1 MTQDDILLPQL
12 TVEETLVF
20 SAFLRLPSDMSLQQK
35 YAKVEMIMKELGLER
50 YMYHIGVIWRA
61 FRWKIMTYRILID
74 LLHELQ
80 MSSHKNWG
88 RIGQG
93 NIRRRKKKN

>member
-1 MTQDDILLPQL
+1 MTQDDILLPEL

-50 YMYHIGVIWRA
+50 YVPHRGNLENFQMKDY
-61 FRWKIMTYRILID
+61 D
-74 LLHELQ
+74 LPF
-80 MSSHKNWG
+80 SK
-88 RIGQG
+88 
-93 NIRRRKKKN
+93 